1 MMRFL
6 KLSSLL
12 ILCWISGC
20 KAPYKA
26 LQPVPP
32 AGIRSA
38 LQYKPVFEKEL
49 YRCMVDGK
57 FLFKSFHLSGILLL
71 KAFQDGNT
79 RVIFQNEMGFS
90 FFDFGWDQQD
100 HFTVYHI
107 IPQMNKPALVRTLEK
122 DLRLLLM
129 RKLDTTQ
136 EQHFRKDGK
145 LYQQFPLEQGS
156 VYYIEDNNT
165 LAAIENACK
174 RKTVTTITI
183 TGKKARQALPDTVLF
198 RHHNARFTIQLHKI
212 KSHAAE

>member
-1 MMRFL
+1 
-6 KLSSLL
+6 
-12 ILCWISGC
+12 
-20 KAPYKA
+20 
-26 LQPVPP
+26 
-32 AGIRSA
+32 
-38 LQYKPVFEKEL
+38 
-49 YRCMVDGK
+49 
-57 FLFKSFHLSGILLL
+57 
-71 KAFQDGNT
+71 
-79 RVIFQNEMGFS
+79 
-90 FFDFGWDQQD
+90 
-100 HFTVYHI
+100 
-107 IPQMNKPALVRTLEK
+107 RTLEK

-165 LAAIENACK
+165 LAAIENAGR

-183 TGKKARQALPDTVLF
+183 TGKKAREALPDTVLF